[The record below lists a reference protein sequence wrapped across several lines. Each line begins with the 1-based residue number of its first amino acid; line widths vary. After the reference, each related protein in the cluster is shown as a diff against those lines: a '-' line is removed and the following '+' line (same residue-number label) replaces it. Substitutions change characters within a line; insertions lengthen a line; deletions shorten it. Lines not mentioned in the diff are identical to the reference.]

1 MLTASDIAR
10 SGVVGVN
17 AAERRERAEFLA
29 WALAD
34 FQRFV
39 GLCKIIPKDG
49 VKRRLVLNEVQRKYC
64 QWRTSRDAV
73 LKPRQVGLTTLEQAR
88 DLYLLLTDPGARVVA
103 TCQSASDNTP
113 ALLLSTNYQVMIEG
127 LREAGLR
134 LNFRQES
141 VTKWVLADR
150 DASLRIIP
158 AGASEAAAKKKGRAG
173 TVTRLH
179 LTETA
184 FYDFAD
190 DTLNALME
198 AVPGPEHGSE
208 VVNESTAN
216 GAGGWFY
223 RNCRAAAAAQN
234 GFKLHFF
241 PWFDAKEYA
250 VPLELGEV
258 IRAEN
263 EREAL
268 LVSKGVTPEQ
278 LKWYRQKVGANGQDN
293 TDQEYPSDPETC
305 FLVSGRGFF
314 DQGVTKALLDA
325 ASAVAPLERRDQYRI
340 TIFKRPVPG
349 RGYVLSADPSE
360 GTGGDPAGCVIL
372 DWETGEHVAS
382 ISGQYTPWALAEA
395 SAKLG
400 LEYNTALIAPERNNH
415 GHSMILALTRPEIA
429 YPLIYVHDDE
439 KYGWPTNAVTR
450 PVMLDELEN
459 AHRHGL
465 FKSIDPQLLG
475 QMKTFVTGANGK
487 PEAAPGEQDDLVLAT
502 AIGWAVRA
510 RAPKPQA
517 EPEEIQPYV
526 RQW

>member
-1 MLTASDIAR
+1 MLTASDISR
-10 SGVVGVN
+10 SGVIGDTK
-17 AAERRERAEFLA
+17 AERRQRAEFLA
-29 WALAD
+29 WALED
-34 FQRFV
+34 FSRFV

-64 QWRTSRDAV
+64 QHRTARDAV

-88 DLYLLLTDPGARVVA
+88 DLYLFLTDPGARVVA

-134 LNFRQES
+134 LDFRQES

-184 FYDFAD
+184 FYEFAD
-190 DTLNALME
+190 DTLNALLE

-208 VVNESTAN
+208 VVNESTAA

-223 RNCRAAAAAQN
+223 RNCHAAAAGQN
-234 GFKLHFF
+234 GYRLHFF

-250 VPLELGEV
+250 VPLDLGEV
-258 IRAEN
+258 IRPEN

-268 LVSKGVTPEQ
+268 LISKGVTPEQ

-305 FLVSGRGFF
+305 FLVSGRGHF
-314 DQGVTKALLDA
+314 DQGVTKGLLDQA
-325 ASAVAPLERRDQYRI
+325 TEPIERRDQYRVAI
-340 TIFKRPVPG
+340 WKRPILG
-349 RGYVLSADPSE
+349 RGYVIAADPSE
-360 GTGGDPAGCVIL
+360 GTGGDPAGCVVY

-382 ISGQYTPWALAEA
+382 VSGQYTPWALAEA
-395 SAKLG
+395 SSKLG
-400 LEYNTALIAPERNNH
+400 HEYNTALIAPERNNH

-429 YPLIYVHDDE
+429 YPLIYQHDDE

-450 PVMLDELEN
+450 PVMLDELEH
-459 AHRHGL
+459 AHRSGL
-465 FKSIDPQLLG
+465 WKSPDRALLG
-475 QMKTFVTGANGK
+475 QMKTFITGPTGK
-487 PEAAPGEQDDLVLAT
+487 PEAAPGEQDDLVLAA

-510 RAPKPQA
+510 RAPKP
-517 EPEEIQPYV
+517 ETTPDIRPYE